1 MNASAY
7 RSLLD
12 AILSKLGDLVRA
24 VMSDGIPIT
33 DRERADAALMLLRRM
48 QVARSE
54 TQAVASG
61 YLQAQGMAADAAA
74 QQYGLGAILD
84 VFERVAKE
92 VGANEHNNTA
102 PDITMK
108 ATRRIT
114 RALARHAE
122 QPARDLVVVTA
133 ERVEGGAWQRVLTGA
148 RSCAFCAMLASR
160 GPIYESHDTAE
171 RGPGVAMRGGVP
183 VDVYHDGCDCLVI
196 FVPAGLKDWEGRA
209 QWKRLQHMWHQ
220 ADNAEDDDR
229 PTRNVFRSFWESEV
243 ANGNGSK
250 YVADSIVEQANNTL
264 AAQVA

>member
-12 AILSKLGDLVRA
+12 AILARLGDLVRA
-24 VMSDGIPIT
+24 VLSEGIPIT
-33 DRERADAALMLLRRM
+33 DRERADAALMLLRSM
-48 QVARSE
+48 QLARSE

-61 YLQAQGMAADAAA
+61 YLQGLGVASDAAA
-74 QQYGLGAILD
+74 EQYGLGAILD
-84 VFERVAKE
+84 VFERVAND
-92 VGANEHNNTA
+92 VGANEHNHTA

-108 ATRRIT
+108 ATRRVA

-122 QPARDLVVVTA
+122 QPARDLVAVTA
-133 ERVEGGAWQRVLTGA
+133 ESIEGGAWQRVLTGA

-160 GPIYESHDTAE
+160 GPIYESHKTAE
-171 RGPGVAMRGGVP
+171 HGPGKVMRGGVEI
-183 VDVYHDGCDCLVI
+183 DVYHDGCDCLVI

-243 ANGNGSK
+243 AKGNGSK
-250 YVADSIVEQANNTL
+250 YVADSIVEQAST
-264 AAQVA
+264 AVAKVA